1 MNSSEFLQLL
11 VAQLQNQNPLN
22 PTNPTTFVTQTAQLT
37 MVQALQAVQTSSA
50 QTNQEMGVMASTS
63 MIGKTVSGT
72 LSNGTPFSGLVSSVS
87 VTASGPNLNV
97 GSQSVPLASVSSV
110 S

>member
-1 MNSSEFLQLL
+1 
-11 VAQLQNQNPLN
+11 
-22 PTNPTTFVTQTAQLT
+22 
-37 MVQALQAVQTSSA
+37 
-50 QTNQEMGVMASTS
+50 MASTS